1 MVKRLFQGTCLLPP
15 ESRYHS
21 LMRPILATLVTL
33 SALLPAQAPAPWE
46 ESLARHEW
54 DKAEPLLKAALAEA
68 ETAGALRGLATVY
81 RSTGRTEAA
90 DPVMERLVALDG
102 SIHNLED
109 LARIKMSLGN
119 LESAEALYRR
129 SLALRMEGNPDLLAS
144 IPVRVRLAQV
154 LVAEK
159 KFAEA
164 EQEGYTVIALRTR
177 AAGANHPD
185 LAGDNALLAKIF
197 QVQKRWPAAASAW
210 ETVAAIQAGAYGDED
225 LRLADTF
232 DNLADCRFEMELT
245 DPAVEALK
253 RALVIRELNLGSSNA
268 DVAATTEHLG
278 KVLYFAK
285 RFSEAEPYFRRTLNI
300 YLKLPG
306 SDTPVLARTYDN
318 LAVTEAMLEKY
329 MEAETLYREALKLRD
344 LDDILSIRNVAL
356 VLTAQNKN
364 AEAQPL
370 YSRALAT
377 LDAPTNENADLL
389 KLILTEFS
397 AVLRDL
403 KRPAEAAKLEQ
414 RLNKQPPQSKQG
426 TKQAPVAAKQ

>member
-1 MVKRLFQGTCLLPP
+1 
-15 ESRYHS
+15 
-21 LMRPILATLVTL
+21 
-33 SALLPAQAPAPWE
+33 
-46 ESLARHEW
+46 
-54 DKAEPLLKAALAEA
+54 
-68 ETAGALRGLATVY
+68 
-81 RSTGRTEAA
+81 
-90 DPVMERLVALDG
+90 
-102 SIHNLED
+102 
-109 LARIKMSLGN
+109 
-119 LESAEALYRR
+119 
-129 SLALRMEGNPDLLAS
+129 
-144 IPVRVRLAQV
+144 
-154 LVAEK
+154 
-159 KFAEA
+159 
-164 EQEGYTVIALRTR
+164 
-177 AAGANHPD
+177 
-185 LAGDNALLAKIF
+185 
-197 QVQKRWPAAASAW
+197 
-210 ETVAAIQAGAYGDED
+210 D

-364 AEAQPL
+364 
-370 YSRALAT
+370 
-377 LDAPTNENADLL
+377 
-389 KLILTEFS
+389 
-397 AVLRDL
+397 
-403 KRPAEAAKLEQ
+403 
-414 RLNKQPPQSKQG
+414 
-426 TKQAPVAAKQ
+426 